1 MGCLGKMRVDFF
13 LSFFFFTRFFNA
25 ILESER
31 MTEKQRSALVLIF
44 KNKGEVQNC
53 SNHRLLQLMKCTI
66 KLRERVAEARLR
78 GEVGT

>member
-13 LSFFFFTRFFNA
+13 FFFTRFFNT

-31 MTEKQRSALVLIF
+31 MTEKRRSALVLIF

-53 SNHRLLQLMKCTI
+53 SNHTGLKLMKCTI
-66 KLRERVAEARLR
+66 KLWERVAGARIR

>member
-1 MGCLGKMRVDFF
+1 MSRKDESGL
-13 LSFFFFTRFFNA
+13 FFFTRFFSA

-53 SNHRLLQLMKCTI
+53 SNHRGLKLMKCTI
-66 KLRERVAEARLR
+66 KLWERVAEARLR
-78 GEVGT
+78 GAVGT